1 MAGVSKDDVAEAV
14 ASLKASPHFHLIL
27 QYLIERYE
35 GHLETLLLDENGQ
48 QNIEMARG
56 KAAELHYVLQK
67 LGARR

>member
-1 MAGVSKDDVAEAV
+1 MADVSKEDVAEAV
-14 ASLKASPHFHLIL
+14 ASLKTSPHFHLIV

-35 GHLETLLLDENGQ
+35 SHLETLLLDERGE

-67 LGARR
+67 LGAKR